1 MSDQHRQELCPD
13 CLAFP
18 DDMDQRIIVGSVDGR
33 TAETWHKEDCPR
45 FGKPPRLDEE
55 PTP

>member
-1 MSDQHRQELCPD
+1 MSERKHREELCPD

-18 DDMDQRIIVGSVDGR
+18 DETDQRIIVARTDGT

-45 FGKPPRLDEE
+45 YGETPRLDE
-55 PTP
+55 PTA